1 MSSLEVLLL
10 DNNILV
16 GTIPPQLAQL
26 GKLRRLNL
34 AAQGEQQARAQLV
47 TLCTEHSSTVS
58 TLQHSALK
66 HPSSAVAAQGEAAV
80 SRAQCS
86 SSFQAVLLLGC

>member
-26 GKLRRLNL
+26 QKLRRLNL
-34 AAQGEQQARAQLV
+34 AAQGGQYERAQLFLSKSTV
-47 TLCTEHSSTVS
+47 RGVHSSTVS
-58 TLQHSALK
+58 LMQQSELHCAPHL
-66 HPSSAVAAQGEAAV
+66 AQL
-80 SRAQCS
+80 R
-86 SSFQAVLLLGC
+86 